1 MNNVV
6 FLPGSP
12 ALIPELSPSDEASRR
27 LLSSAVEVISHATTP
42 SDRPIHVVSSR
53 DKRWYTAHKGSLR
66 AWGAPQVN
74 VEDGHYLGELVAR
87 YVLSHANIS
96 QSAVAETRAHIG
108 ELNSE
113 ALTII
118 VVDGSAGLTAR
129 APLALLDSAEEI
141 NQWCQEVLRGNNA
154 QVGTEAISE
163 HKLVDAGV
171 VEPQLWQ
178 ELAAVQPRKAE
189 LIDVDVTLGVGRYV
203 AAWEV

>member
-12 ALIPELSPSDEASRR
+12 ALISELSPSDDASRR
-27 LLSSAVEVISHATTP
+27 LLSSAVEVISHATTS
-42 SDRPIHVVSSR
+42 SDRPIHVVSSQE
-53 DKRWYTAHKGSLR
+53 KRWYTAHRGSFR
-66 AWGAPQVN
+66 AWGAPQVD
-74 VEDGHYLGELVAR
+74 VEEGHYLGELVAR
-87 YVLSHANIS
+87 YVLSQANIP
-96 QSAVAETRAHIG
+96 QSAVTKTRGHIG

-141 NQWCQEVLRGNNA
+141 NQWCQEVLRGNKA
-154 QVGTEAISE
+154 QVGTVEVSE
-163 HKLVDAGV
+163 HKLVEAGV
-171 VEPQLWQ
+171 LEPQIWQ
-178 ELAAVQPRKAE
+178 ELAGMQPRKAK
-189 LIDVDVTLGVGRYV
+189 LIDVDCTLGVGRYV

>member
-1 MNNVV
+1 
-6 FLPGSP
+6 
-12 ALIPELSPSDEASRR
+12 
-27 LLSSAVEVISHATTP
+27 
-42 SDRPIHVVSSR
+42 
-53 DKRWYTAHKGSLR
+53 
-66 AWGAPQVN
+66 
-74 VEDGHYLGELVAR
+74 
-87 YVLSHANIS
+87 
-96 QSAVAETRAHIG
+96 AHIG

-141 NQWCQEVLRGNNA
+141 NQWCQEVLSGNNA